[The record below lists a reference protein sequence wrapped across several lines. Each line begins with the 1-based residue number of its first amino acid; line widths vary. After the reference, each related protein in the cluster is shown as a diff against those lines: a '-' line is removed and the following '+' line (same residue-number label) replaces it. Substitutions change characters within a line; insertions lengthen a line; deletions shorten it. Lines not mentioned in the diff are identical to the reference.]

1 MVVARLLV
9 VVAPMLVAVPAY
21 AQRET
26 EGQKHALAQFS
37 DELATCYAYCQ
48 VISRCFGGSKS
59 AHNPEN
65 LAVSQQYAVR
75 AKTLRRLAFL
85 FSESAGRADDATSAF
100 IDRVMHNVMLRIR
113 GNCANV
119 VGIVNENGEECRQ
132 LAEHPDDRL
141 EKLVDQNP

>member
-1 MVVARLLV
+1 
-9 VVAPMLVAVPAY
+9 MLWRI
-21 AQRET
+21 QER
-26 EGQKHALAQFS
+26 
-37 DELATCYAYCQ
+37 
-48 VISRCFGGSKS
+48 
-59 AHNPEN
+59 
-65 LAVSQQYAVR
+65 SQPGEYSGLTTICR
-75 AKTLRRLAFL
+75 ASKTLRRLAFL

-141 EKLVDQNP
+141 EKLVDQDP

>member
-9 VVAPMLVAVPAY
+9 VVVAPLLVAVPAY

-65 LAVSQQYAVR
+65 IAVSQQYAVR
-75 AKTLRRLAFL
+75 AKLSVDLLSCSPKARAGPMTQHPP
-85 FSESAGRADDATSAF
+85 SSTESCIMSCCEFGGTVPMSSA
-100 IDRVMHNVMLRIR
+100 L
-113 GNCANV
+113 
-119 VGIVNENGEECRQ
+119 
-132 LAEHPDDRL
+132 
-141 EKLVDQNP
+141 